1 MPKPRRLNMLV
12 PLSLMSLA
20 ACSPSGPQTITSST
34 PDRLSDAA
42 QLAVTCSGCH
52 SDVSGG
58 IVSLTGYSEAALKI
72 ALQRYKTDPDGTTVM
87 HRLARGYSDEN
98 IAAISAYLA
107 TQEAAE

>member
-1 MPKPRRLNMLV
+1 MPKPRRLNVLV
-12 PLSLMSLA
+12 PLSLLGLA
-20 ACSPSGPQTITSST
+20 ACSPSGPQTISST
-34 PDRLSDAA
+34 APDSLSEAA

-58 IVSLTGYSEAALKI
+58 IVSFTGYSEAALRTTF
-72 ALQRYKTDPDGTTVM
+72 QRYKTESEGTTVM
-87 HRLARGYSDEN
+87 HRLARGYTDEN

>member
-1 MPKPRRLNMLV
+1 MPKPRRLNVLV
-12 PLSLMSLA
+12 PLSLMGLA
-20 ACSPSGPQTITSST
+20 ACSPSDPQSITT
-34 PDRLSDAA
+34 TAPDRLSDAA

-52 SDVSGG
+52 SDQSGG
-58 IVSLTGYSEAALKI
+58 IVSLTGYSEAALRT
-72 ALQRYKTDPDGTTVM
+72 AFQRYKTEPDGTTVM